1 MAAWRNLARVSD
13 FSESVILEP
22 IAHDH
27 ADVLHRL
34 FQLYAHDFSEH
45 MAIVMREDG
54 LFDVQI
60 DERWWTS
67 PNHHPFFVRVDGRLS
82 GFALAERG
90 SRITNDARVMD
101 VAEFFVVRGI
111 RRRSVG
117 ARAARALFER
127 FPGPWEVRVRKSNA
141 DALPFWTRVIRAA
154 AGREVASLA
163 HHEED
168 VDWDVFRF
176 EPRNSSATR

>member
-1 MAAWRNLARVSD
+1 MRSVSD
-13 FSESVILEP
+13 SSESVILEP

-27 ADVLHRL
+27 ADVLRRL

-45 MAIVMREDG
+45 TALVMRDDG
-54 LFDVQI
+54 LLDVQL

-67 PNHHPFFVRVDGRLS
+67 PNHHPFFVRVAGRLS
-82 GFALAERG
+82 GFALAARG
-90 SRITNDARVMD
+90 SRITKDPRVMD
-101 VAEFFVVRGI
+101 VAELFVVRGE

-127 FPGPWEVRVRKSNA
+127 FPGPWEVRVRKTNA

-154 AGREVASLA
+154 AGREVASVE

-168 VDWDVFRF
+168 VDWDVFHF
-176 EPRNSSATR
+176 EPRTPSSTR